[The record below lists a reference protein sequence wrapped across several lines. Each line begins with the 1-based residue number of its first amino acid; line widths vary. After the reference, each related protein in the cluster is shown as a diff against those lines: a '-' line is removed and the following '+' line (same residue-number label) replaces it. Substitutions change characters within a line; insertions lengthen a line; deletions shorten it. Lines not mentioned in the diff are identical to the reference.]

1 LTAALATQ
9 NDRVVGHIDCIAG
22 AVQIDQLLA
31 AHHAT
36 QRDNAGFCARS
47 AERVA
52 AARQSR
58 ELHRGKRSHGQ
69 TNGQKADQTSPEQF
83 KMPESV
89 FAAGQLWI
97 VGGDFICRAFVAE
110 GGRKKT
116 YLHRWHLEK
125 RLRTRHLYTRAFALR
140 ACGPES
146 DRRWR
151 NEVFLLTR
159 SSAV

>member
-1 LTAALATQ
+1 LTTALITQ
-9 NDRVVGHIDCIAG
+9 HDRIVGDVDRIAG
-22 AVQIDQLLA
+22 AVQIDHLRA
-31 AHHAT
+31 ARHAT

-47 AERVA
+47 AERGA

-69 TNGQKADQTSPEQF
+69 TNGQKADQTSPEQL

-89 FAAGQLWI
+89 FAAGQLWV

-116 YLHRWHLEK
+116 YLH
-125 RLRTRHLYTRAFALR
+125 
-140 ACGPES
+140 
-146 DRRWR
+146 
-151 NEVFLLTR
+151 
-159 SSAV
+159 